1 MPIVAAIVVAAPL
14 WLWGLDA
21 AAQMLFPTAPLP
33 ADAGADVYFQR
44 LGAHVRD
51 DPATAMLGTEATERP
66 GAKAEG
72 TFRIAVVGESTAA
85 GVPYGPGLSFGTL
98 LVEGLAAARPGR
110 PRERFHVAEAARST
124 SGMLAVLESVIA
136 AEPDLVLL
144 YVGQNE
150 YVQRLTTRA
159 PFGKRRAAPAK
170 WVPSL
175 AEFLEAV
182 AEPPTPPP
190 SPALADLPA
199 PQLQA
204 LEVASRVRAFGDRET
219 DPWVHFPVTE
229 RERELHRARFAAN
242 VRSLFSKLAAGKIP
256 VIAVRPTSRL
266 DCPPLASGRGFDG
279 RAAEAYALA
288 QRSQQDP
295 APKRRLLEQA
305 RDLDPAPVR
314 MSADFALEFD
324 RAAAQANV
332 PVVDADLCVREAY
345 GEEISGRGG
354 FSDFMHPRERAHARF
369 AAHAARRMA
378 EAGLLEGG
386 PWSDAEE
393 QAFRAATEAYITK
406 NAAAVEAGEVES
418 AQRAAFMYLVYGN
431 RSAAEATMLEL
442 PEERRDL
449 RGLLA
454 LDLALRLRGASAE
467 ADGLLARAVK
477 RQPQWQRAV
486 DLWRRGFDGR

>member
-1 MPIVAAIVVAAPL
+1 MPIVAAIIVAAPL

-21 AAQMLFPTAPLP
+21 AAQKLLPTAPLP

-51 DPATAMLGTEATERP
+51 DPATAMLATEATERP
-66 GAKAEG
+66 GAKAKG

-182 AEPPTPPP
+182 GESSPPPPPP
-190 SPALADLPA
+190 SVADLPA

-204 LEVASRVRAFGDRET
+204 LDIASRVRAFGDRET
-219 DPWVHFPVTE
+219 EPWVHFPVTE
-229 RERELHRARFAAN
+229 REREFHRARFAAN
-242 VRSLFSKLAAGKIP
+242 VSSLFSKLAASKIP

-288 QRSQQDP
+288 QSSQQDP
-295 APKRRLLEQA
+295 SQKRRLLEQA

-314 MSADFALEFD
+314 MSSDFALEFD
-324 RAAAQANV
+324 RAAAQAKV
-332 PVVDADLCVREAY
+332 PVVDADRCVREAY
-345 GEEISGRGG
+345 GEEIPGRLG

-386 PWSDAEE
+386 AWSEVEE
-393 QAFRAATEAYITK
+393 RAFTSATEAYIIK
-406 NAAAVEAGEVES
+406 NAAAVAAGEEES

-467 ADGLLARAVK
+467 ADALLARAVK
-477 RQPQWQRAV
+477 RQPQWQRAL